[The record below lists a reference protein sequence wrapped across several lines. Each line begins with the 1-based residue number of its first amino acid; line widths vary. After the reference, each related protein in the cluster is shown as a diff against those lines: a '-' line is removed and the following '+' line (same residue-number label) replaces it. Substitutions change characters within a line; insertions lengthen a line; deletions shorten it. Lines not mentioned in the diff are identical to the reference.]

1 MRLAPC
7 SLILLALFG
16 AAPLQ
21 AQTPVAAG
29 VTAGAVKLTAQRS
42 EQAVTGILQLQARSW
57 LSFSATP
64 SFVHVSDVVSS
75 KPVSS
80 NGSGDLPLS
89 ADAFHAFSTRGS
101 PVVGAAL
108 TVVLPTGN
116 AACGLGSGVTSV
128 GLDLG
133 AGASPSP
140 RLHLAAD
147 ASRSI
152 GGGLSAQSTL
162 SAPHA
167 TSLRGEASYDLSPRW
182 TTNVS
187 LGADVGQV
195 DSTQALSRA
204 LGAGLTHSLGALTL
218 TLDASV
224 GLSAASPKWALSVG
238 LGRVFAGTSPVSPS
252 SGLRR
257 LKSNFVGGVSRGNG
271 GGKIG
276 CR

>member
-7 SLILLALFG
+7 SLILLALLP
-16 AAPLQ
+16 ATPLRAQ
-21 AQTPVAAG
+21 AVAAG
-29 VTAGAVKLTAQRS
+29 VTAGAVKLTPQRS

-64 SFVHVSDVVSS
+64 SFVHVSDVVSGRA
-75 KPVSS
+75 VSS

-89 ADAFHAFSTRGS
+89 ADAFHAFRALGS

-116 AACGLGSGVTSV
+116 AACGLGSGATSV

-195 DSTQALSRA
+195 DSTQALSRT
-204 LGAGLTHSLGALTL
+204 LGAGLTHAVGRLTL

-257 LKSNFVGGVSRGNG
+257 LKSNFTGGVSRGNG

>member
-1 MRLAPC
+1 MRLAPA
-7 SLILLALFG
+7 SLILLALLP
-16 AAPLQ
+16 AIPLRAQ
-21 AQTPVAAG
+21 ALAAG
-29 VTAGAVKLTAQRS
+29 VTAGAVKLTPQRS

-89 ADAFHAFSTRGS
+89 ADAFHAFATPGS
-101 PVVGAAL
+101 PVIAAAL

-116 AACGLGSGVTSV
+116 AACGLGSGQTSV

-195 DSTQALSRA
+195 DSTQALSRT
-204 LGAGLTHSLGALTL
+204 LGAGLIHAVGRLTL

-224 GLSAASPKWALSVG
+224 GLSTASPKWALSVG

-257 LKSNFVGGVSRGNG
+257 LKSNFTGGVSRGSG

>member
-7 SLILLALFG
+7 SLILLALLP
-16 AAPLQ
+16 ATPLR
-21 AQTPVAAG
+21 AQGPLAVG
-29 VTAGAVKLTAQRS
+29 VTAGAVQLTPQRS

-80 NGSGDLPLS
+80 NGVGDLPLS
-89 ADAFHAFSTRGS
+89 ADAFHVFSTPGS
-101 PVVGAAL
+101 PVLGAAL

-116 AACGLGSGVTSV
+116 AACGLGSGETSV

-152 GGGLSAQSTL
+152 GGLSAQSLL
-162 SAPHA
+162 SAPRA
-167 TSLRGEASYDLSPRW
+167 TSLRGAASYDLSPRW

-195 DSTQALSRA
+195 DSTQALSRT
-204 LGAGLTHSLGALTL
+204 LGAGLTHAVGPLTL

-224 GLSAASPKWALSVG
+224 GLSTASPKWALSVG

-257 LKSNFVGGVSRGNG
+257 LKSNFTGGVSRGNG

>member
-1 MRLAPC
+1 MP
-7 SLILLALFG
+7 IGLLALL
-16 AAPLQ
+16 LQ
-21 AQTPVAAG
+21 AQTPAPVAAG

-57 LSFSATP
+57 LTLTATP

-80 NGSGDLPLS
+80 NGVGDLPLS
-89 ADAFHAFSTRGS
+89 ADASYAFGAPGS
-101 PVVGAAL
+101 PVLGAAL
-108 TVVLPTGN
+108 TMVLPTGN
-116 AACGLGSGVTSV
+116 TACGLGSGQTSF
-128 GLDLG
+128 GLDIG
-133 AGASPSP
+133 GGASPSP

-147 ASRSI
+147 ASRSV
-152 GGGLSAQSTL
+152 GGLSAQSTL

-187 LGADVGQV
+187 LGADVGQA
-195 DSTQALSRA
+195 DSTQALSRTV
-204 LGAGLTHSLGALTL
+204 GAGLTHAVGPLTL
-218 TLDASV
+218 TLDGSV

-257 LKSNFVGGVSRGNG
+257 LKSNFTGGVSRGNG

>member
-1 MRLAPC
+1 MRSVLGCLMVCAALDSIRLAAQ
-7 SLILLALFG
+7 S
-16 AAPLQ
+16 PL
-21 AQTPVAAG
+21 TAG
-29 VTAGAVKLTAQRS
+29 VTVGTVKLTDARS
-42 EQAVTGILQLQARSW
+42 EQALTGVVRYE
-57 LSFSATP
+57 ATP
-64 SFVHVSDVVSS
+64 WLGLSVMPAAVHVSDVISGRS
-75 KPVSS
+75 VSS

-89 ADAFHAFSTRGS
+89 ADAFHAFRAPGS
-101 PVVGAAL
+101 PVLAAAL

-140 RLHLAAD
+140 RLHLSAD

-152 GGGLSAQSTL
+152 GGLSAQSTL

-195 DSTQALSRA
+195 DSTQALSRT
-204 LGAGLTHSLGALTL
+204 LGAGLTHAVGRLTL

-224 GLSAASPKWALSVG
+224 GLSTASPKWALSVG

-257 LKSNFVGGVSRGNG
+257 LKSNFTGGVSRGNG

>member
-1 MRLAPC
+1 MRLPPA
-7 SLILLALFG
+7 SLILLALFP
-16 AAPLQ
+16 ATPLRAQ
-21 AQTPVAAG
+21 ALAAG
-29 VTAGAVKLTAQRS
+29 VTAGAVKLTPQRS

-64 SFVHVSDVVSS
+64 SFVHVSDVASS

-80 NGSGDLPLS
+80 TGSGDLPLS
-89 ADAFHAFSTRGS
+89 ADAFHAFSTPGS
-101 PVVGAAL
+101 PVIAAAL

-116 AACGLGSGVTSV
+116 AACGLGSGQTSV

-195 DSTQALSRA
+195 DSTQALSRT
-204 LGAGLTHSLGALTL
+204 LGAGLTHAVGRLTL

-224 GLSAASPKWALSVG
+224 GLSTASPKWALSVG

-257 LKSNFVGGVSRGNG
+257 LKSNFTGGVSRGNG

>member
-1 MRLAPC
+1 MRLAPA
-7 SLILLALFG
+7 SLIVLALFP
-16 AAPLQ
+16 ATPLRAQ
-21 AQTPVAAG
+21 ALAAG
-29 VTAGAVKLTAQRS
+29 VTAGAVKLTPQRS
-42 EQAVTGILQLQARSW
+42 EQALTGILQLQARSW

-64 SFVHVSDVVSS
+64 SFVHVSDMVSS

-89 ADAFHAFSTRGS
+89 ADAFHAFSTPGS
-101 PVVGAAL
+101 PVIAAAL

-116 AACGLGSGVTSV
+116 AACGLGSGETSV

-140 RLHLAAD
+140 RLHLSAD

-152 GGGLSAQSTL
+152 GGLSAQSTL

-187 LGADVGQV
+187 LGADVGRV
-195 DSTQALSRA
+195 DSTQALSRT
-204 LGAGLTHSLGALTL
+204 LGAGLTHALGGLTL
-218 TLDASV
+218 TLDGSV

-257 LKSNFVGGVSRGNG
+257 LKSNFTGGVSRGNG